1 MRKNS
6 VVCLVIDFTLTI
18 MKVKQR
24 SEGSQR
30 FYFNSSEVKQR
41 SESRQIF
48 HFNNS
53 EVQQRSEGSQSFQ
66 FNSIERKTV

>member
-1 MRKNS
+1 
-6 VVCLVIDFTLTI
+6 
-18 MKVKQR
+18 MK
-24 SEGSQR
+24 
-30 FYFNSSEVKQR
+30 VKQR
-41 SESRQIF
+41 SESRQMF